1 VGLVNTPAVG
11 FLVLP
16 KGAIGREASGIVWIT
31 YTQRYIRRIDMKMNG
46 NAVIKS
52 TILFLSLG
60 FLSLL
65 VVPNTVAGEYDNAL
79 KGVKGID
86 VIYDVSMA
94 DPALSNLVFW
104 AVRDVYKNEA
114 VTALPEKPNVAVVF
128 HGPVVKLLSS
138 DRSGF
143 DEKAVAE
150 VDKFQ
155 AALREMKEEGVT
167 LEVCVYALKVL
178 GVDPAT
184 VMPEIDQVGNG
195 FISVAG
201 YQAQGYAVVRLP

>member
-1 VGLVNTPAVG
+1 MKINGSAV
-11 FLVLP
+11 P
-16 KGAIGREASGIVWIT
+16 KRMIFF
-31 YTQRYIRRIDMKMNG
+31 
-46 NAVIKS
+46 
-52 TILFLSLG
+52 LFLGFISLPIA
-60 FLSLL
+60 
-65 VVPNTVAGEYDNAL
+65 PNAFAGEYDNAL
-79 KGVKGID
+79 KGVEGID

-94 DPALSNLVFW
+94 NPTFNNVVFW
-104 AVRDVYKNEA
+104 AVRDVYQNEA
-114 VTALPEKPNVAVVF
+114 VRSLPKKPKVAVVF

-143 DEKAVAE
+143 DEKE
-150 VDKFQ
+150 VSEIDKFQ
-155 AALREMKEEGVT
+155 ATLREMKREGVT

-178 GVDPAT
+178 AVDPAT

>member
-1 VGLVNTPAVG
+1 
-11 FLVLP
+11 
-16 KGAIGREASGIVWIT
+16 
-31 YTQRYIRRIDMKMNG
+31 M
-46 NAVIKS
+46 
-52 TILFLSLG
+52 
-60 FLSLL
+60 
-65 VVPNTVAGEYDNAL
+65 VPSAFAGEYDNAL

-86 VIYDVSMA
+86 VIYDVSMG
-94 DPALSNLVFW
+94 DPVVNNLVFW
-104 AVRDVYKNEA
+104 AVRNVYEDEA
-114 VTALPEKPNVAVVF
+114 VTSLPDKPKVAVVF

-143 DEKAVAE
+143 DEKAGAE
-150 VDKFQ
+150 IDKFQ
-155 AALREMKEEGVT
+155 ATLREMKKDGVV
-167 LEVCVYALKVL
+167 LEVCVYALEVL